1 MSCKYIN
8 PIAFTLV
15 LQLYNES
22 DNFIR
27 NRRVKFV
34 IFLATLSWY
43 SWSIHS
49 QLTSMFHLGFLSKGG
64 ATKMIEGLGPTSIF
78 FLFGTVA
85 VFIIA
90 IILAVIVIRIFLNDH
105 EF

>member
-1 MSCKYIN
+1 
-8 PIAFTLV
+8 
-15 LQLYNES
+15 
-22 DNFIR
+22 
-27 NRRVKFV
+27 
-34 IFLATLSWY
+34 
-43 SWSIHS
+43 
-49 QLTSMFHLGFLSKGG
+49 
-64 ATKMIEGLGPTSIF
+64 MIKGLGPTSIF